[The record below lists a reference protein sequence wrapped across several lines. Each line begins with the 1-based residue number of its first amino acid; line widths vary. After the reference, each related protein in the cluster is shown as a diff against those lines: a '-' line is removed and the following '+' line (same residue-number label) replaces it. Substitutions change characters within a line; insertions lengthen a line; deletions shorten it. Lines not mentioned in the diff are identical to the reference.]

1 MGKLSA
7 EVMWNQFS
15 QDMKYAM
22 EGQYQ
27 FGSLIAYIGDDE
39 MYFCFV

>member
-27 FGSLIAYIGDDE
+27 FGSLIGYIGDDE